1 MKRNTNKQKIMER
14 ITRRRTEEK
23 KIKEETITINVKQLE
38 ELWKDNEYAKEW
50 KASKYNE
57 LWEENIKFKEENES
71 LKEQLEYWDKEYINL
86 DEKVEEYRSKYL
98 KRKRKTK
105 ELREQEKSMRKVK
118 RGIKCNKCNEYGYH
132 ACKKIEKKC
141 YTCRRIGHKQKEC
154 YKNRI
159 CEKCNKEGHIEKVC
173 RNRKLE
179 RKED

>member
-23 KIKEETITINVKQLE
+23 KIKEETITINMEQLE

-57 LWEENIKFKEENES
+57 LLEENKW
-71 LKEQLEYWDKEYINL
+71 LKEQLEYWDKEYIKL
-86 DEKVEEYRSKYL
+86 DGKVEGYR
-98 KRKRKTK
+98 RTE
-105 ELREQEKSMRKVK
+105 ELRRQEKQKRKVK
-118 RGIKCNKCNEYGYH
+118 RGVKCNKCNEYGYH

-141 YTCRRIGHKQKEC
+141 YTCGRIGHKQKEC

-159 CEKCNKEGHIEKVC
+159 CEKCNKEGHTEKIC